1 MTRELKNFQVKL
13 NSRNKCFRRGP
24 NGVWILHTFVEGKF
38 ELASVA
44 FEGAI
49 EDIYENVVFEE
60 TID

>member
-1 MTRELKNFQVKL
+1 MSQFLKPSYLK
-13 NSRNKCFRRGP
+13 SATP
-24 NGVWILHTFVEGKF
+24 ILHTFVEGKL

-49 EDIYENVVFEE
+49 EDVYENVVFEE